1 MKRTIGLLA
10 VFSVFLVP
18 AIAQDNRGDRRGA
31 DQRGGYQRNG
41 GSRDVGGGHVPARGP
56 APARQQQPDQQQQ
69 RAQQQQQQQQRTQQ
83 QPAAQNR
90 GYAERGGQYADRSG
104 HPNAP
109 HVHTNDQWV
118 GHDSGRNDS
127 NYHLDRA
134 WEHGRFEGGFGRSH
148 VYRLAGGN
156 RERFWFNNFYFSVAP
171 YDYNFTNDWYWD
183 RDQVSVYEDPDHD
196 GWYLAYNSRL
206 GTYVHVEYLGN
217 Q

>member
-10 VFSVFLVP
+10 VFSVFVVS
-18 AIAQDNRGDRRGA
+18 AVAQDRRD
-31 DQRGGYQRNG
+31 DQRGGR
-41 GSRDVGGGHVPARGP
+41 RDVGNGHVPNRGP
-56 APARQQQPDQQQQ
+56 APAREQQPARQQQQP
-69 RAQQQQQQQQRTQQ
+69 
-83 QPAAQNR
+83 PAQNR
-90 GYAERGGQYADRSG
+90 GYAERGGQYSDRSG

-127 NYHLDRA
+127 NYRVDRA
-134 WEHGRFEGGFGRSH
+134 WEHGRFEGGFGRGH
-148 VYRLAGGN
+148 VYRLSGGN
-156 RERFWFNNFYFSVAP
+156 RERFWFNNYYFSVAP

-183 RDQVSVYEDPDHD
+183 RDQISVYEDPDHD

-206 GTYVHVEYLGN
+206 GTYIHVEYLGN